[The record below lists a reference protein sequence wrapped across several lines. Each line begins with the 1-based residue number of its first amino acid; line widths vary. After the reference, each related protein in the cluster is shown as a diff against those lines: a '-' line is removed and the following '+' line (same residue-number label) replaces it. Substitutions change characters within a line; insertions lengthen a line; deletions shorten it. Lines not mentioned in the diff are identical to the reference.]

1 MALIDTAF
9 DTVKEAIGDVTD
21 VAAESLDTVGSA
33 LGDLA
38 SDERSRKGLVLL
50 LLIAV
55 LALVGFVAWKKSSHS
70 AEGEGADLYSTPSR
84 SATA

>member
-21 VAAESLDTVGSA
+21 VAAESLETVGSA

-38 SDERSRKGLVLL
+38 SDERSRKGLVLM

-55 LALVGFVAWKKSSHS
+55 LAVIGFVAWKKSHS
-70 AEGEGADLYSTPSR
+70 TEGQGGELYSAPSR